1 MPAGRP
7 SWHILRWS
15 IPNLGWRPLQPV
27 FARMCV
33 VRLAGVISASCEAL
47 LPSLCLHCGEATAG
61 DQQGLCG
68 ACWPTVVP
76 RAGATCPRC
85 AAPCDAELAPCL
97 SCQSQAPAQQGTVA
111 WGEYD
116 GALRSAI
123 LGLKARGRD
132 ELAEPLGRRLAARI
146 ALEDWARDVELI
158 GHIPSHPLRLLR
170 RGWPAAASLARVVGR
185 ELGLPARTLL
195 TRHGLRR
202 QTGRSRAERAA
213 LPRRAFCA
221 AGSMRGRRLLI
232 VDDVTTTGTTL
243 SRAAAALLAAG
254 ADCVFCATMAV
265 TPDARR
271 AT

>member
-1 MPAGRP
+1 MSAGGPSWRTLRCLIPKLGRP
-7 SWHILRWS
+7 LLR
-15 IPNLGWRPLQPV
+15 PV
-27 FARMCV
+27 FARICV

-47 LPSLCLHCGEATAG
+47 LPSLCLHCGEPIAG
-61 DQQGLCG
+61 DQLGLCG

-76 RAGATCPRC
+76 RAGAACPRC
-85 AAPCDAELAPCL
+85 AAPCDGELATCL
-97 SCQSQAPAQQGTVA
+97 SCQGQAPAQHGTVA

-116 GALRSAI
+116 GALRSAV

-146 ALEDWARDVELI
+146 AVSDWGHDVELI
-158 GHIPSHPLRLLR
+158 CHIPSHPVRTLR

-185 ELGLPARTLL
+185 ELGLPVRTLL
-195 TRHGLRR
+195 KRRGLRR

-213 LPRRAFCA
+213 LPRRAFRA
-221 AGSMRGRRLLI
+221 AGSVRGRRLLI

-243 SRAAAALLAAG
+243 SRAAEALLAAG
-254 ADCVFCATMAV
+254 ADSVFCAAMAV
-265 TPDARR
+265 TPDSRR